1 MGDIAKKRAE
11 KEALPTP
18 HEGPGMP
25 TSHPLPL
32 GWEDQPHPLWHHG
45 RSTFSARPSPHQCL
59 QDTGQGAPRRRAGKG
74 CFLPSKTTG

>member
-32 GWEDQPHPLWHHG
+32 GWHP
-45 RSTFSARPSPHQCL
+45 PSPPATNSPPAQMQIGEFCFSC
-59 QDTGQGAPRRRAGKG
+59 PPKKG
-74 CFLPSKTTG
+74 TLEGTVISCF